1 VEKNPVTA
9 IVMATMLEAKPFIE
23 SIPLEQVE
31 RKPFS
36 LYKNNNT
43 FLILSGIGKANAAM
57 ATVYACQKLK
67 PGCIFNLGA
76 AGATDFT
83 YPLGEI
89 FHVVK
94 VLEFDRPEFKS
105 GKPHMHT
112 PSILNGF
119 HTANLATSDKAVLDP
134 DERKMISKSAG
145 LVDMEGASVVQACRI
160 FQTKCFMF
168 KFVSDAPDH
177 TCDSD
182 IVENIRLYRK
192 QFYEFFQHSVIKWRN
207 A

>member
-1 VEKNPVTA
+1 MEKNPVIT

-31 RKPFS
+31 KKPFS
-36 LYKNNNT
+36 LYKNKNM

-57 ATVYACQKLK
+57 ATAYACRKLK
-67 PGCIFNLGA
+67 PGRIFNLGA

-83 YPLGEI
+83 CSLGEI

-94 VLEFDRPEFKS
+94 IFEFDRPEFKS
-105 GKPHMHT
+105 GKPHIHI
-112 PSILNGF
+112 PSIINGF
-119 HTANLATSDKAVLDP
+119 KTANLATSDKAILDP
-134 DERKMISKSAG
+134 EERKKISEIAD

-160 FQTKCFMF
+160 FQTECLMF
-168 KFVSDAPDH
+168 KFVSDVPDH
-177 TCDSD
+177 TRDSD

-192 QFYEFFQHSVIKWRN
+192 KFSEFFLNRFS
-207 A
+207 

>member
-1 VEKNPVTA
+1 MEKNPVTA
-9 IVMATMLEAKPFIE
+9 VVMATMLEAKPFIE

-36 LYKNNNT
+36 LYKKNNT

-67 PGCIFNLGA
+67 PCCIFNLGA
-76 AGATDFT
+76 AGATDFS

-94 VLEFDRPEFKS
+94 VFEFDRPEFKS
-105 GKPHMHT
+105 GKPHIHT

-134 DERKMISKSAG
+134 DERKVISKSAG

-182 IVENIRLYRK
+182 IVKNIRQYRR
-192 QFYEFFQHSVIKWRN
+192 QFYEFFLHSVIK
-207 A
+207 

>member
-1 VEKNPVTA
+1 VEKSPITA

-23 SIPLEQVE
+23 SIPLERVE
-31 RKPFS
+31 KKPFS
-36 LYKNNNT
+36 LYKNKNM

-57 ATVYACQKLK
+57 ATAYVCQKLK

-94 VLEFDRPEFKS
+94 VFEFDRPEFKS
-105 GKPHMHT
+105 GKPHIHI

-119 HTANLATSDKAVLDP
+119 QAANLATSDKAVLDP
-134 DERKMISKSAG
+134 KERKKISEIAD

-160 FQTKCFMF
+160 FQTECLMF
-168 KFVSDAPDH
+168 KFVSDAPNH
-177 TCDSD
+177 TRDSD

-192 QFYEFFQHSVIKWRN
+192 SFSEFFLNSVIT
-207 A
+207 